1 MPEATG
7 GKTGTDGERR
17 KKVEDMNER
26 ERNDA
31 KMATLYEL
39 RLMIEDSEK
48 EEYTK
53 AEILKL
59 IDTIAKVKDQK

>member
-1 MPEATG
+1 M
-7 GKTGTDGERR
+7 
-17 KKVEDMNER
+17 EDMNER